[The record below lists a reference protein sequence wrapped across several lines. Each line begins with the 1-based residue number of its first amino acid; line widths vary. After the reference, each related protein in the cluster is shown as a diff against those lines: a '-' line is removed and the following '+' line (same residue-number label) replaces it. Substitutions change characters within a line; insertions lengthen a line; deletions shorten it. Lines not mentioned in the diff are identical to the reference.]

1 MISAN
6 QRLSLNADF
15 LYYFNSNPV
24 QLNSEYFDKKNEYV
38 FSSQF
43 RSNKRTPVRFWILSG
58 NYFGKSGTPKINMRS
73 TGSEDEQAR
82 IKL

>member
-1 MISAN
+1 MIY
-6 QRLSLNADF
+6 
-15 LYYFNSNPV
+15 YYFNSNPV

-73 TGSEDEQAR
+73 AGSEDEQAR